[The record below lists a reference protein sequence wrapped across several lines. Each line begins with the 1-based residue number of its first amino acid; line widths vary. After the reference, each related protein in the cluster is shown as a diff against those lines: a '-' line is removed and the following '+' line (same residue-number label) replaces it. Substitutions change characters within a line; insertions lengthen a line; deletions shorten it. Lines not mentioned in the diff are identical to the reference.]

1 MIPIPEAERL
11 YSRGEWIA
19 FVESGEQLEKMLKC
33 IRSTVKTK
41 MEIIIDNVNQW
52 KGKNEIKT
60 ECIDS

>member
-11 YSRGEWIA
+11 YSRGIA

-41 MEIIIDNVNQW
+41 MDITIDNGNQW
-52 KGKNEIKT
+52 KDTNEIKI

>member
-52 KGKNEIKT
+52 KGTN
-60 ECIDS
+60 